1 MGNDFEKRWVL
12 SFQSIHIL
20 IILTGYSNTLCT
32 HSCSVTCQLGPFTSI
47 TMTMYHR
54 VLKQKVFYRPDALHV
69 DQATALK
76 AEIIASQM
84 CNNNK

>member
-1 MGNDFEKRWVL
+1 
-12 SFQSIHIL
+12 
-20 IILTGYSNTLCT
+20 
-32 HSCSVTCQLGPFTSI
+32 
-47 TMTMYHR
+47 MTMYHR